1 MIAVVFVKRSVRLP
15 GKHSILID
23 GKRLLDRVVETIVK
37 VKEFD
42 EVIVFSKDLSV
53 SGKGIRIIKDNTE
66 GTIVDSLIWAIQHLG
81 DIFAFAGDMPCISAD
96 LISLMIRRKSSVALI
111 PIHSDGGVEPLHAI
125 YLKKSLDDG
134 LNSNTLRT
142 LKSFAK
148 MIPHE
153 YFPIPASYEHTF
165 FNLNTPEDLKF
176 FRSNGCQAKGEGQKK
191 ALH

>member
-15 GKHSILID
+15 GKHSILIG
-23 GKRLLDRVVETIVK
+23 GKVLLDRVVETIVK

-53 SGKGIRIIKDNTE
+53 SGKGIRIIEDHTE

-96 LISLMIRRKSSVALI
+96 LISLMVRSKSSVALI
-111 PIHSDGGVEPLHAI
+111 PIHSDGDVEPLHAI

-134 LNSNTLRT
+134 LNSNTVRT
-142 LKSFAK
+142 LKSFVK